1 MYCQH
6 VSLQNFRNYVRLELN
21 LAPQATI
28 LYGDNAQGKTNL
40 VEAIYFMATTK
51 SFRTSSDRELVNW
64 LTGNEE
70 IPFARVAG
78 RVQREHGGPLQV
90 EIGFRVEPNRG
101 TESDLLLDGE
111 AGDGSQTIAS
121 AQKRIKI
128 NGLNKRAIDLIGQIN
143 VVVFSPQDIDLIRGA
158 PQGRRRYID
167 ITISQVDPIYVRTLA
182 RYNKVLMNRNALL
195 RRIREGK
202 ARPAELGFWDQEL
215 VKNGSYLIMQRR
227 QTIAELNALVRQIHP
242 RLTGTPERMQLLYRS
257 SLDLSS
263 LSVPAPVPS
272 MVLTAAAETRA
283 SYNAGAAN
291 EESEQKQL
299 EAITELFSADLRH
312 WQRREVMQGVSLI
325 GPHRDDILFYVE
337 QTNMNIYGSR
347 GQQRTVAVALKLA
360 ETTFMRERTQSQPIL
375 LLDDILSELDAERRY
390 HIMQAIAPDQQ
401 VLLTA
406 ADLEPFTPQFLAN
419 ARLLHVDAGTIQQA
433 G

>member
-21 LAPQATI
+21 LAPQTTI

-70 IPFARVAG
+70 IPFARVVG

-101 TESDLLLDGE
+101 SESDLLLDGE

-128 NGLNKRAIDLIGQIN
+128 NGLNKRAIDLIGQMN

-215 VKNGSYLIMQRR
+215 VKNGSYLILQRR

-257 SLDLSS
+257 SIDLSS
-263 LSVPAPVPS
+263 LPVPASVPS

-283 SYNAGAAN
+283 SYNTGVAN
-291 EESEQKQL
+291 EESEQQQL
-299 EAITELFSADLRH
+299 GAITELFSADLRR
-312 WQRREVMQGVSLI
+312 WQSREVMQGVSLI
-325 GPHRDDILFYVE
+325 GPHRDDVLFYVE

-360 ETTFMRERTQSQPIL
+360 ETTFMRERTHAQPIL

-401 VLLTA
+401 VILTA
-406 ADLEPFTPQFLAN
+406 ADLDPFTPQFLAG
-419 ARLLHVDAGTIQQA
+419 AQLLHVDAGTIHQA